1 MGDTGISQISS
12 PTSQAIKLSNL
23 IFDMKTKICYVA
35 SEFGGSLEDKWEKV
49 LCVFLDKNKA
59 NEFKKSQESLCSS
72 ISLEEYELLSE
83 TIDPSE
89 VDIPKGIIEKYK
101 DEPRYTLEELRKTEE
116 LRRREDWDWQGILIE
131 EIELCQ

>member
-12 PTSQAIKLSNL
+12 PKSKAIKLSNL
-23 IFDMKTKICYVA
+23 IFDMKNKICYVA

-59 NEFKKSQESLCSS
+59 NEFKKSQESLHSS

-116 LRRREDWDWQGILIE
+116 LRRRKDWDWQGILIE

>member
-1 MGDTGISQISS
+1 
-12 PTSQAIKLSNL
+12 
-23 IFDMKTKICYVA
+23 MKNKICYVA
-35 SEFGGSLEDKWEKV
+35 SEFGGSLENNWGKV

-59 NEFKKSQESLCSS
+59 NEFKKSQELLHSS

-89 VDIPKGIIEKYK
+89 IDIPKGIMEIYK

-116 LRRREDWDWQGILIE
+116 LRRRKDWDWQGILIE